1 MKKLKIMKILEFGNI
16 ESNTVLIQPVDDHD
30 LAVMDNEVSVLKKMA
45 GDSFHLITVIINSWN
60 NDLSPWKAPPVYGD
74 EAFGG
79 GADDVLQEILRVTE
93 DKDKRYYIGG
103 YSLAGLFSLWAAY
116 QTDVFSGV
124 AAASPSVWFPGF
136 REYVKVHEICTNKI
150 YLSLGDREEKTRNP
164 VMSQVGDS
172 IREIHDWYKKKG
184 LACTLEWNKGNHFKD
199 PDIRTSRAFEWIMK
213 GEV

>member
-16 ESNTVLIQPVDDHD
+16 ESNTILIQPVDDHD

-45 GDSFHLITVIINSWN
+45 GDSFHLITVKINSWN

-79 GADDVLQEILRVTE
+79 RADDMLQEILRITE
-93 DKDKRYYIGG
+93 DKDKRYFIGG

-116 QTDVFSGV
+116 QTDVFLGV

-136 REYVKVHEICTNKI
+136 REYVKEHEICTNKV

-172 IREIHDWYKKKG
+172 IREIHDWYKKNG
-184 LACTLEWNKGNHFKD
+184 LECTLEWNKGNHFKE
-199 PDIRTSRAFEWIMK
+199 PDIRTAKAFEWVMQ
-213 GEV
+213 E